1 MGVEITLYQN
11 SWMSQNWINFDLKSD
26 VSVRTALSGHVTLAR
41 ITDVFEYQLINN
53 LSNVKRT
60 NADAIAYLE
69 VLKGSNESTVF
80 SGDAELSELQ
90 ARQKTINAEMAIV
103 LDNQAPK
110 SSVSE
115 YKRHL
120 EEFAL
125 GNTTVGF
132 DTLKNLYEVEGA
144 SAQEEEAPVELTQS
158 LG

>member
-1 MGVEITLYQN
+1 
-11 SWMSQNWINFDLKSD
+11 
-26 VSVRTALSGHVTLAR
+26 
-41 ITDVFEYQLINN
+41 
-53 LSNVKRT
+53 
-60 NADAIAYLE
+60 
-69 VLKGSNESTVF
+69 VF

-132 DTLKNLYEVEGA
+132 DTLKNLDEVEGA
-144 SAQEEEAPVELTQS
+144 SAQEEEASVELTQS